1 MAVTAGFMVPHPPLI
16 VPAIGKGEEQAITD
30 TQEAYRRAAE
40 EIAALRPETI
50 VVLSPHT
57 VMYADYFHVSSGHW
71 ASGDFGQFRA
81 GQVKLEAEYDT
92 EFVRQL
98 CSLADRESF
107 PLGTLG
113 ERDRQLD
120 HGVMVPLYFVNQY
133 YDGYRLVRVGL
144 SGLSLAEHYRAGL
157 LIQKTAEQLGRRTV
171 TIASGDLSHRL
182 KEDGPYGYKEE
193 GPAYDKRIM
202 ETMGRASFGELLEY
216 PESFCEKAGECGHR
230 SFTIMAGC
238 LDRRAVEAHRLSYE
252 GPFGVGY
259 GICTY
264 TVTGTDEARA
274 FLKRYEEKQHR
285 KAVED
290 KGREDIYVRLARKSL
305 ETYIRTGKSLTLSRA
320 EEELPS
326 EMLAHRAGVFVS
338 LHKDGMLRGC
348 IGTIAPVTGCV
359 AEEILRNA
367 VSAGTQDPRF
377 QPVKEEELERLVYSV
392 DVLGEPEAIT
402 SKEELDVKKY
412 GVIVTKGRKR
422 GLLLP
427 DLDGVDSVEEQIA
440 IARRKAGIR
449 EEDEVSLERF
459 EVIRHGEKG

>member
-1 MAVTAGFMVPHPPLI
+1 MAVTAGFMLPHPPLI

-57 VMYADYFHVSSGHW
+57 VMYADYFHVASGHW

-171 TIASGDLSHRL
+171 IIASGDLSHRL

-202 ETMGRASFGELLEY
+202 VTMGRASFGELLEY

-264 TVTGTDEARA
+264 TVTGTDEALA

-320 EEELPS
+320 
-326 EMLAHRAGVFVS
+326 
-338 LHKDGMLRGC
+338 
-348 IGTIAPVTGCV
+348 
-359 AEEILRNA
+359 
-367 VSAGTQDPRF
+367 
-377 QPVKEEELERLVYSV
+377 EEELERLVYSV

>member
-16 VPAIGKGEEQAITD
+16 VPAIGKGEEQTITD

-57 VMYADYFHVSSGHW
+57 VMYADYFHVASGHW

-171 TIASGDLSHRL
+171 IIASGDLSHRL

-202 ETMGRASFGELLEY
+202 VTMGRASFGELLEY

-320 EEELPS
+320 EEEL
-326 EMLAHRAGVFVS
+326 
-338 LHKDGMLRGC
+338 
-348 IGTIAPVTGCV
+348 
-359 AEEILRNA
+359 
-367 VSAGTQDPRF
+367 
-377 QPVKEEELERLVYSV
+377 ERLVYSV

-449 EEDEVSLERF
+449 EEDQVSLERF

>member
-16 VPAIGKGEEQAITD
+16 VPAIGKGEEQTITD

-57 VMYADYFHVSSGHW
+57 VMYADYFHVASGHW

-133 YDGYRLVRVGL
+133 YDGYRLVHVGL

-171 TIASGDLSHRL
+171 IIASGDLSHRL

-202 ETMGRASFGELLEY
+202 VTMGRASFGELLEY

-320 EEELPS
+320 EEEL
-326 EMLAHRAGVFVS
+326 
-338 LHKDGMLRGC
+338 
-348 IGTIAPVTGCV
+348 
-359 AEEILRNA
+359 
-367 VSAGTQDPRF
+367 
-377 QPVKEEELERLVYSV
+377 ERLVYSV

>member
-57 VMYADYFHVSSGHW
+57 VMYADYFHVASGHW

-320 EEELPS
+320 EEEL
-326 EMLAHRAGVFVS
+326 
-338 LHKDGMLRGC
+338 
-348 IGTIAPVTGCV
+348 
-359 AEEILRNA
+359 
-367 VSAGTQDPRF
+367 
-377 QPVKEEELERLVYSV
+377 ERLVYSV

>member
-1 MAVTAGFMVPHPPLI
+1 MAVTAGFMLPHPPLI

-57 VMYADYFHVSSGHW
+57 VMYADYFHVASGHW

-171 TIASGDLSHRL
+171 IIASGDLSHRL

-202 ETMGRASFGELLEY
+202 VTMGRASFGELLEC

-320 EEELPS
+320 EEEL
-326 EMLAHRAGVFVS
+326 
-338 LHKDGMLRGC
+338 
-348 IGTIAPVTGCV
+348 
-359 AEEILRNA
+359 
-367 VSAGTQDPRF
+367 
-377 QPVKEEELERLVYSV
+377 ERLVYSV

>member
-57 VMYADYFHVSSGHW
+57 VMYADYFHVASGHW

-171 TIASGDLSHRL
+171 IIASGDLSHRL

-238 LDRRAVEAHRLSYE
+238 LDRRAVEARRLSYE

-274 FLKRYEEKQHR
+274 FLKRYEEKQRR

-290 KGREDIYVRLARKSL
+290 KDREDIYVRLARKSL

-320 EEELPS
+320 
-326 EMLAHRAGVFVS
+326 
-338 LHKDGMLRGC
+338 
-348 IGTIAPVTGCV
+348 
-359 AEEILRNA
+359 
-367 VSAGTQDPRF
+367 
-377 QPVKEEELERLVYSV
+377 EEELERLVYSV

>member
-16 VPAIGKGEEQAITD
+16 VPAIGKGEEQTITD

-57 VMYADYFHVSSGHW
+57 VMYADYFHVASGHW

-171 TIASGDLSHRL
+171 IIASGDLSHRL

-202 ETMGRASFGELLEY
+202 VTMGRASFGELLEY

-264 TVTGTDEARA
+264 TVTGTDEALA

-320 EEELPS
+320 
-326 EMLAHRAGVFVS
+326 
-338 LHKDGMLRGC
+338 
-348 IGTIAPVTGCV
+348 
-359 AEEILRNA
+359 
-367 VSAGTQDPRF
+367 
-377 QPVKEEELERLVYSV
+377 EEELERLVYSV

>member
-1 MAVTAGFMVPHPPLI
+1 M
-16 VPAIGKGEEQAITD
+16 
-30 TQEAYRRAAE
+30 
-40 EIAALRPETI
+40 
-50 VVLSPHT
+50 
-57 VMYADYFHVSSGHW
+57 
-71 ASGDFGQFRA
+71 
-81 GQVKLEAEYDT
+81 
-92 EFVRQL
+92 
-98 CSLADRESF
+98 
-107 PLGTLG
+107 
-113 ERDRQLD
+113 
-120 HGVMVPLYFVNQY
+120 
-133 YDGYRLVRVGL
+133 GL

-171 TIASGDLSHRL
+171 IIASGDLSHRL

-264 TVTGTDEARA
+264 TVTGMDEARA
-274 FLKRYEEKQHR
+274 FLKRYEEKQRR

-326 EMLAHRAGVFVS
+326 EMLARRAGVFVS

>member
-57 VMYADYFHVSSGHW
+57 VMYADYFHVASGHW

-171 TIASGDLSHRL
+171 IIASGDLSHRL

-202 ETMGRASFGELLEY
+202 VTMGRASFGELLEY

-320 EEELPS
+320 EEEL
-326 EMLAHRAGVFVS
+326 
-338 LHKDGMLRGC
+338 
-348 IGTIAPVTGCV
+348 
-359 AEEILRNA
+359 
-367 VSAGTQDPRF
+367 
-377 QPVKEEELERLVYSV
+377 ERLVYSV

>member
-1 MAVTAGFMVPHPPLI
+1 MAVTAGFMLPHPPLI

-57 VMYADYFHVSSGHW
+57 VMYADYFHVASGHW

-171 TIASGDLSHRL
+171 IIASGDLSHRL

-320 EEELPS
+320 EEEL
-326 EMLAHRAGVFVS
+326 
-338 LHKDGMLRGC
+338 
-348 IGTIAPVTGCV
+348 
-359 AEEILRNA
+359 
-367 VSAGTQDPRF
+367 
-377 QPVKEEELERLVYSV
+377 ERLVYSV

>member
-57 VMYADYFHVSSGHW
+57 VMYADYFHVASGHW

-171 TIASGDLSHRL
+171 IIASGDLSHRL
-182 KEDGPYGYKEE
+182 EEDGPYGYKEE

-202 ETMGRASFGELLEY
+202 VTMGRASFGELLEY

-238 LDRRAVEAHRLSYE
+238 LDRRAVEARRLSYE

-274 FLKRYEEKQHR
+274 FLKRYEEKQRR
-285 KAVED
+285 KAVENKD
-290 KGREDIYVRLARKSL
+290 REDIYVRLARKSL

-320 EEELPS
+320 
-326 EMLAHRAGVFVS
+326 
-338 LHKDGMLRGC
+338 
-348 IGTIAPVTGCV
+348 
-359 AEEILRNA
+359 
-367 VSAGTQDPRF
+367 
-377 QPVKEEELERLVYSV
+377 EEELERLVYSV

>member
-16 VPAIGKGEEQAITD
+16 VPAIGKGEEQTITD

-57 VMYADYFHVSSGHW
+57 VMYADYFHVASGHW

-171 TIASGDLSHRL
+171 IIASGDLSHRL

-202 ETMGRASFGELLEY
+202 VTMGRASFGELLEY

-264 TVTGTDEARA
+264 TVTETDEALA

-320 EEELPS
+320 
-326 EMLAHRAGVFVS
+326 
-338 LHKDGMLRGC
+338 
-348 IGTIAPVTGCV
+348 
-359 AEEILRNA
+359 
-367 VSAGTQDPRF
+367 
-377 QPVKEEELERLVYSV
+377 EEELERLVYSV

>member
-1 MAVTAGFMVPHPPLI
+1 M
-16 VPAIGKGEEQAITD
+16 
-30 TQEAYRRAAE
+30 
-40 EIAALRPETI
+40 
-50 VVLSPHT
+50 
-57 VMYADYFHVSSGHW
+57 
-71 ASGDFGQFRA
+71 
-81 GQVKLEAEYDT
+81 KLEAEYDT

-171 TIASGDLSHRL
+171 IIASGDLSHRL

-202 ETMGRASFGELLEY
+202 VTMGRASFGELLEY
-216 PESFCEKAGECGHR
+216 PESFWEKAGECGHR

-320 EEELPS
+320 EEEL
-326 EMLAHRAGVFVS
+326 
-338 LHKDGMLRGC
+338 
-348 IGTIAPVTGCV
+348 
-359 AEEILRNA
+359 
-367 VSAGTQDPRF
+367 
-377 QPVKEEELERLVYSV
+377 ERLVYSV

>member
-1 MAVTAGFMVPHPPLI
+1 
-16 VPAIGKGEEQAITD
+16 
-30 TQEAYRRAAE
+30 
-40 EIAALRPETI
+40 
-50 VVLSPHT
+50 
-57 VMYADYFHVSSGHW
+57 
-71 ASGDFGQFRA
+71 
-81 GQVKLEAEYDT
+81 
-92 EFVRQL
+92 
-98 CSLADRESF
+98 
-107 PLGTLG
+107 
-113 ERDRQLD
+113 
-120 HGVMVPLYFVNQY
+120 
-133 YDGYRLVRVGL
+133 
-144 SGLSLAEHYRAGL
+144 
-157 LIQKTAEQLGRRTV
+157 
-171 TIASGDLSHRL
+171 
-182 KEDGPYGYKEE
+182 
-193 GPAYDKRIM
+193 
-202 ETMGRASFGELLEY
+202 
-216 PESFCEKAGECGHR
+216 
-230 SFTIMAGC
+230 MAGC
-238 LDRRAVEAHRLSYE
+238 LDRRAVEARRLSYE

-274 FLKRYEEKQHR
+274 FLKRYEEKQRR

-326 EMLAHRAGVFVS
+326 EMLARRAGVFVS

-459 EVIRHGEKG
+459 EVIRHGENG

>member
-16 VPAIGKGEEQAITD
+16 VPAIGKGEEQTITD

-57 VMYADYFHVSSGHW
+57 VMYADYFHVASGHW

-171 TIASGDLSHRL
+171 IIASGDLSHRL

-202 ETMGRASFGELLEY
+202 VTMGRASFGELLEY

-264 TVTGTDEARA
+264 TVTRTDEARA

-320 EEELPS
+320 
-326 EMLAHRAGVFVS
+326 
-338 LHKDGMLRGC
+338 
-348 IGTIAPVTGCV
+348 
-359 AEEILRNA
+359 
-367 VSAGTQDPRF
+367 
-377 QPVKEEELERLVYSV
+377 EEELERLVYSV

>member
-1 MAVTAGFMVPHPPLI
+1 
-16 VPAIGKGEEQAITD
+16 
-30 TQEAYRRAAE
+30 
-40 EIAALRPETI
+40 
-50 VVLSPHT
+50 
-57 VMYADYFHVSSGHW
+57 
-71 ASGDFGQFRA
+71 
-81 GQVKLEAEYDT
+81 
-92 EFVRQL
+92 
-98 CSLADRESF
+98 
-107 PLGTLG
+107 
-113 ERDRQLD
+113 
-120 HGVMVPLYFVNQY
+120 
-133 YDGYRLVRVGL
+133 
-144 SGLSLAEHYRAGL
+144 
-157 LIQKTAEQLGRRTV
+157 
-171 TIASGDLSHRL
+171 
-182 KEDGPYGYKEE
+182 
-193 GPAYDKRIM
+193 
-202 ETMGRASFGELLEY
+202 
-216 PESFCEKAGECGHR
+216 
-230 SFTIMAGC
+230 MAGC

-320 EEELPS
+320 EEEL
-326 EMLAHRAGVFVS
+326 
-338 LHKDGMLRGC
+338 
-348 IGTIAPVTGCV
+348 
-359 AEEILRNA
+359 
-367 VSAGTQDPRF
+367 
-377 QPVKEEELERLVYSV
+377 ERLVYSV

>member
-16 VPAIGKGEEQAITD
+16 VPAIGKGEEQTITD

-57 VMYADYFHVSSGHW
+57 VMYADYFHVASGHW

-171 TIASGDLSHRL
+171 IIASGDLSHRL

-202 ETMGRASFGELLEY
+202 VTMGRASFGELLEY

-320 EEELPS
+320 E
-326 EMLAHRAGVFVS
+326 
-338 LHKDGMLRGC
+338 D
-348 IGTIAPVTGCV
+348 
-359 AEEILRNA
+359 
-367 VSAGTQDPRF
+367 
-377 QPVKEEELERLVYSV
+377 ELERLVYSV

>member
-16 VPAIGKGEEQAITD
+16 VPAIGKGEEQTITD

-57 VMYADYFHVSSGHW
+57 VMYADYFHVASGHW

-171 TIASGDLSHRL
+171 IIASGDLSHRL

-202 ETMGRASFGELLEY
+202 VTMGRASFGELLEY

-320 EEELPS
+320 EEEL
-326 EMLAHRAGVFVS
+326 
-338 LHKDGMLRGC
+338 
-348 IGTIAPVTGCV
+348 
-359 AEEILRNA
+359 
-367 VSAGTQDPRF
+367 
-377 QPVKEEELERLVYSV
+377 ERLVYSV

>member
-16 VPAIGKGEEQAITD
+16 VPAIGKGEEQTITD

-57 VMYADYFHVSSGHW
+57 VMYADYFHVASGHW

-171 TIASGDLSHRL
+171 IIASGDLFHRL

-230 SFTIMAGC
+230 FFTIMAGC

-305 ETYIRTGKSLTLSRA
+305 GTYIRTGKSLTLSRA
-320 EEELPS
+320 
-326 EMLAHRAGVFVS
+326 
-338 LHKDGMLRGC
+338 
-348 IGTIAPVTGCV
+348 
-359 AEEILRNA
+359 
-367 VSAGTQDPRF
+367 
-377 QPVKEEELERLVYSV
+377 EEELERLVYSV

-402 SKEELDVKKY
+402 SKEELNVKKY

>member
-1 MAVTAGFMVPHPPLI
+1 MAVTAGFMLPHPPLI

-57 VMYADYFHVSSGHW
+57 VMYADYFHVASGHW

-171 TIASGDLSHRL
+171 IIASGDLSHRL

-202 ETMGRASFGELLEY
+202 VTMGRASFGELLEY

-320 EEELPS
+320 EEEL
-326 EMLAHRAGVFVS
+326 
-338 LHKDGMLRGC
+338 
-348 IGTIAPVTGCV
+348 
-359 AEEILRNA
+359 
-367 VSAGTQDPRF
+367 
-377 QPVKEEELERLVYSV
+377 ERLVYSV

>member
-16 VPAIGKGEEQAITD
+16 VPAIGKGEEQTITD

-57 VMYADYFHVSSGHW
+57 VMYADYFHVASGHW

-171 TIASGDLSHRL
+171 IIASGDLSHRL

-202 ETMGRASFGELLEY
+202 VTMGRASFGELLEY
-216 PESFCEKAGECGHR
+216 PESFCEIAGECGHR

-264 TVTGTDEARA
+264 TVTGTDEALA

-320 EEELPS
+320 
-326 EMLAHRAGVFVS
+326 
-338 LHKDGMLRGC
+338 
-348 IGTIAPVTGCV
+348 
-359 AEEILRNA
+359 
-367 VSAGTQDPRF
+367 
-377 QPVKEEELERLVYSV
+377 EEELERLVYSV

>member
-16 VPAIGKGEEQAITD
+16 VPAIGKGEEQTITD

-57 VMYADYFHVSSGHW
+57 VMYADYFHVASGHW

-171 TIASGDLSHRL
+171 IIASGDLSHRL

-202 ETMGRASFGELLEY
+202 VTMGRASFGELLEY
-216 PESFCEKAGECGHR
+216 PESFCEIAGECGHR

-320 EEELPS
+320 EEEL
-326 EMLAHRAGVFVS
+326 
-338 LHKDGMLRGC
+338 
-348 IGTIAPVTGCV
+348 
-359 AEEILRNA
+359 
-367 VSAGTQDPRF
+367 
-377 QPVKEEELERLVYSV
+377 ERLVYSV

>member
-1 MAVTAGFMVPHPPLI
+1 MAVTAGFMLPHPPLI

-157 LIQKTAEQLGRRTV
+157 LIQKTVEQLGRRTV
-171 TIASGDLSHRL
+171 IIASGDLSHRL

-264 TVTGTDEARA
+264 TVTGMDEARA
-274 FLKRYEEKQHR
+274 FLKRYEEKQRR

-320 EEELPS
+320 
-326 EMLAHRAGVFVS
+326 
-338 LHKDGMLRGC
+338 
-348 IGTIAPVTGCV
+348 
-359 AEEILRNA
+359 
-367 VSAGTQDPRF
+367 
-377 QPVKEEELERLVYSV
+377 EEELERLVYSV

>member
-1 MAVTAGFMVPHPPLI
+1 MAVTAGFMLPHPPLI

-57 VMYADYFHVSSGHW
+57 VMYADYFHVASGHW

-171 TIASGDLSHRL
+171 IIASGDLSHRL

-202 ETMGRASFGELLEY
+202 VTMGRASFGELLEY

-320 EEELPS
+320 EEEL
-326 EMLAHRAGVFVS
+326 
-338 LHKDGMLRGC
+338 
-348 IGTIAPVTGCV
+348 
-359 AEEILRNA
+359 
-367 VSAGTQDPRF
+367 
-377 QPVKEEELERLVYSV
+377 ERLVYSV
-392 DVLGEPEAIT
+392 NVLGEPEAIT

>member
-1 MAVTAGFMVPHPPLI
+1 MAVTAGFMLPHPPLI

-57 VMYADYFHVSSGHW
+57 VMYADYFHVASGHW

-171 TIASGDLSHRL
+171 IIASGDLSHRL

-202 ETMGRASFGELLEY
+202 VTMGRASFGELLEY

-238 LDRRAVEAHRLSYE
+238 LDRMAVEAHRLSYE

-320 EEELPS
+320 
-326 EMLAHRAGVFVS
+326 
-338 LHKDGMLRGC
+338 
-348 IGTIAPVTGCV
+348 
-359 AEEILRNA
+359 
-367 VSAGTQDPRF
+367 
-377 QPVKEEELERLVYSV
+377 EEELERLVYSV

>member
-16 VPAIGKGEEQAITD
+16 VPAIGKGEEQTITD

-57 VMYADYFHVSSGHW
+57 VMYADYFHVASGHW

-144 SGLSLAEHYRAGL
+144 SGLSLVEHYRAGL

-171 TIASGDLSHRL
+171 IIASGDLSHRL

-202 ETMGRASFGELLEY
+202 VTMGRASFGELLEY

-264 TVTGTDEARA
+264 TVTGTDEALA

-320 EEELPS
+320 
-326 EMLAHRAGVFVS
+326 
-338 LHKDGMLRGC
+338 
-348 IGTIAPVTGCV
+348 
-359 AEEILRNA
+359 
-367 VSAGTQDPRF
+367 
-377 QPVKEEELERLVYSV
+377 EEELERLVYSV